1 MQFRWTQ
8 TRNLASRSTVRLKQ
22 QETVSLLS
30 IHSHFTQD
38 STSSFL
44 DLSWPSCTCL
54 FEYKWLLMAFSSCSW
69 GIFLLIV
76 THTSKTCVAMSFLLP
91 TLATLPFSVWVIPL
105 RSSQQQVMRSS
116 QETLC
121 PQSQF
126 GWLEQASPLPNKCCT
141 CRENSVLT
149 WSTRSKF
156 SKGTEKFWC
165 PLRSFHWLSVNV
177 QGLNIWLCLG
187 GLLWRTKGK
196 RMWKCKEA
204 WAN

>member
-1 MQFRWTQ
+1 MHTKLGFTEYCKSQ
-8 TRNLASRSTVRLKQ
+8 TQ
-22 QETVSLLS
+22 QEIVSLLC
-30 IHSHFTQD
+30 IRSHFTQD

-54 FEYKWLLMAFSSCSW
+54 CAYKWLLLAFSFCSC

-76 THTSKTCVAMSFLLP
+76 THTSKTCVAMSLLHP
-91 TLATLPFSVWVIPL
+91 IPATLPFSIWVIPL
-105 RSSQQQVMRSS
+105 RSSQQQVVRSS

-149 WSTRSKF
+149 RSTRSKL

-165 PLRSFHWLSVNV
+165 ALRSFYWLGVNV
-177 QGLNIWLCLG
+177 QGLNIRLSLG
-187 GLLWRTKGK
+187 GLLWTTKGK
-196 RMWKCKEA
+196 CIWKCRGMG
-204 WAN
+204 